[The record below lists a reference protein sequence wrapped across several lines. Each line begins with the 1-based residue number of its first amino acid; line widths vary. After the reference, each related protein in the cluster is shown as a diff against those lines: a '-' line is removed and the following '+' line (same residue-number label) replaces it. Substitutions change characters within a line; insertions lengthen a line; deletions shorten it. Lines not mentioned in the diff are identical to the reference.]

1 MSPVSAT
8 YGGIPGYVIFS
19 VLFAIAVG
27 LFAQRAY
34 FLFRLMRL
42 GKPENRFDRI
52 GERIKT
58 MLVEVVPQ
66 WCSLKT
72 VTQKDLSGIG
82 HALLFWGFSLFLISY
97 IIFIGLAGG
106 FGLSPVKVSPIH

>member
-1 MSPVSAT
+1 MEGLPQEVIVSPVSAT
-8 YGGIPGYVIFS
+8 YWGIPGYIIFW
-19 VLFAIAVG
+19 VLFAVAVG

-34 FLFRLMRL
+34 FLFCLMRL

-52 GERIKT
+52 GQRIKT

-72 VTQKDLSGIG
+72 VTQKDLSGYG
-82 HALLFWGFSLFLISY
+82 HTLCYSGASACS
-97 IIFIGLAGG
+97 
-106 FGLSPVKVSPIH
+106 S

>member
-8 YGGIPGYVIFS
+8 YWGIPGYVIFW
-19 VLFAIAVG
+19 VLFAIAIG

-52 GERIKT
+52 GQRIKT

-66 WCSLKT
+66 WCTLKT
-72 VTQKDLSGIG
+72 VTAKGPGRDRTCSVILGLQPVPHKLHHLYWLSRG
-82 HALLFWGFSLFLISY
+82 FWTFPGD
-97 IIFIGLAGG
+97 
-106 FGLSPVKVSPIH
+106 